1 MTSQEFLAKFSS
13 LQEELKS
20 LAPSLRDD
28 RDFLTLLV
36 HLKEYG
42 QIDSIQYSK
51 LQSFL
56 FLANEIY
63 AALGFNVGDIPEAYK
78 EDMDLVLKQIKQKM
92 R

>member
-1 MTSQEFLAKFSS
+1 MTSQEFLSKFSS
-13 LQEELKS
+13 LQKELKS
-20 LAPSLRDD
+20 LAPSHRSD

-42 QIDSIQYSK
+42 QINSIQYTK

-63 AALGFNVGDIPEAYK
+63 AAPNLNVGDIPEQYK
-78 EDMDLVLKQIKQKM
+78 KDMDLVLKQIKQRM